1 MEYIFNTFLALT
13 SYWLITRFPCCRDN
27 RGSLDIGKLL
37 EYDDKLIVKRK
48 QKIGN
53 ITYIISSVF
62 NQKAKGDV
70 IEKVSRLIDRETAN
84 ISLDD
89 VVNK

>member
-1 MEYIFNTFLALT
+1 M
-13 SYWLITRFPCCRDN
+13 RFPCCRDN